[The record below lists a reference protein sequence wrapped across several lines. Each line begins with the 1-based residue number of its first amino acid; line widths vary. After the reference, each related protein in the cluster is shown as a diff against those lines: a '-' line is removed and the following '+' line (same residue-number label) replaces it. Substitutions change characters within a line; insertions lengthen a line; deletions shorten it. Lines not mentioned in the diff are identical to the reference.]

1 MEKELTS
8 DKRNGCSLLCD
19 PVSNT
24 LKAKGESHMCIGQEV
39 CSSSYE
45 NDGKVSQ
52 VRVFRISYFT
62 GGVDSAGEF

>member
-8 DKRNGCSLLCD
+8 DKIDGCSLLCD

-39 CSSSYE
+39 CSNSYE
-45 NDGKVSQ
+45 NGKLCDCIWQLKLVSK
-52 VRVFRISYFT
+52 
-62 GGVDSAGEF
+62 D